1 MQDFGFNNKKLKKQ
15 IQFVRKISTHLK
27 PLEFVV
33 FVQ

>member
-15 IQFVRKISTHLK
+15 IQFVREIFTHLK

>member
-1 MQDFGFNNKKLKKQ
+1 MQDFGFNNKELKKQ
-15 IQFVRKISTHLK
+15 IQFVRKIFIHLK